1 MKMYDELA
9 EWWPLISP
17 AEDYA
22 EEAAFYAATLQRNIW
37 GSCATLLELG
47 SGGGNN
53 ASHLKRQFAMTLVDP
68 SEGMLA
74 ISQSLNPECRHL
86 TGDMR
91 SVRLGQQFD
100 GVFIHD
106 AVCYMTDETD
116 LLAAMRTAFVH
127 TRPGGAALF
136 APDYVKEYFR
146 PYTDCGGVDGDGR
159 GLRFLEWAYDPD
171 PGDSSYLVDYVFA
184 LRHKGSE
191 TMDTAHDRHVE
202 GLFSIE
208 RWLELLASAGF
219 RPTALV
225 EDAPDVQPGSHL
237 IFVGRRE

>member
-68 SEGMLA
+68 SAGMLA
-74 ISQSLNPECRHL
+74 ISQSLNPDCRHL
-86 TGDMR
+86 IGDMR
-91 SVRLGQQFD
+91 DVRLGQQFD

-106 AVCYMTDETD
+106 AICYMTNESD
-116 LLAAMRTAFVH
+116 LLAAMRTAFAH

-136 APDYVKEYFR
+136 APDYVKEHFH
-146 PYTDCGGVDGDGR
+146 PFTECGGVDGDDR

-171 PGDSSYLVDYVFA
+171 PADSTYLVDYLFA
-184 LRHKGSE
+184 LRHSGSDDIE
-191 TMDTAHDRHVE
+191 TAHDRHVE

-208 RWLELLASAGF
+208 HWLELLATAGF